1 MNSNRKQKG
10 SNMKAKKPAV
20 HKTVRIPHDLNEK
33 IEKRRKK
40 AGCKFTDMILFL
52 LNKVIDKK

>member
-1 MNSNRKQKG
+1 
-10 SNMKAKKPAV
+10 MKAKKPAV
-20 HKTVRIPHDLNEK
+20 HRTVRIPHDLNEK